1 MRKILIS
8 IPREDIRDIL
18 IRSALFF
25 PSLKLTETILRD
37 GQQETITIIN
47 NCIIHIQPQSSRNT
61 RVVLRPLNS
70 PVIKRLVGITVK
82 YFWIKSRFYPTVN
95 RYSYIQTVSF
105 ETQLSKNITVL
116 FFNEKI
122 SLSYL
127 LQLFY
132 FRCLNFYSVKV
143 LINNIKSNISD
154 LYKCYANFF

>member
-70 PVIKRLVGITVK
+70 PVIKRLVGITMK

-95 RYSYIQTVSF
+95 RYSCIQTVSF
-105 ETQLSKNITVL
+105 ETQLSKNITYCFL
-116 FFNEKI
+116 MKKF
-122 SLSYL
+122 LCHTYYSY
-127 LQLFY
+127 FI
-132 FRCLNFYSVKV
+132 FVV
-143 LINNIKSNISD
+143 
-154 LYKCYANFF
+154 